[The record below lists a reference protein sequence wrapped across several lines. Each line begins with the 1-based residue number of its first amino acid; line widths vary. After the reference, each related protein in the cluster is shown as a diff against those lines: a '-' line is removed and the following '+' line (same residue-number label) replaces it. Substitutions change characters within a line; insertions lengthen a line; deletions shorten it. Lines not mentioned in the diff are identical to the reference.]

1 MSVKKRSRDSS
12 SGGGGSGGGGSSSSG
27 GAAVAPGCI
36 TSFYKRR
43 NSSSGL
49 GDMSPTDSRFV
60 VATDSTSSVFP
71 RHEGGSRL
79 CPGRSR
85 AGESGVRFGRRC
97 RGSKDLE
104 RDCGNH
110 DCLRRAGFSFRVGP
124 EVLEGRGGL
133 RADGAGRHELL
144 RRRRVARGS
153 FEAHGAP
160 RRVQPHGRVE
170 RRKEAKSENTS
181 LKYVFSSLNTY
192 HNAYIHC
199 VFPVWPVFH
208 CVFSL
213 G

>member
-1 MSVKKRSRDSS
+1 MEIRNTYLVRIWYVFGTSPSSIHTYIISSSIVDIIMSVKKRSRDSS
-12 SGGGGSGGGGSSSSG
+12 SGGGGSGGGSSSSSSG

-104 RDCGNH
+104 RDCGNQ

-124 EVLEGRGGL
+124 EVLEGT
-133 RADGAGRHELL
+133 
-144 RRRRVARGS
+144 RRPASRWS
-153 FEAHGAP
+153 
-160 RRVQPHGRVE
+160 
-170 RRKEAKSENTS
+170 
-181 LKYVFSSLNTY
+181 
-192 HNAYIHC
+192 
-199 VFPVWPVFH
+199 WPP
-208 CVFSL
+208 
-213 G
+213 